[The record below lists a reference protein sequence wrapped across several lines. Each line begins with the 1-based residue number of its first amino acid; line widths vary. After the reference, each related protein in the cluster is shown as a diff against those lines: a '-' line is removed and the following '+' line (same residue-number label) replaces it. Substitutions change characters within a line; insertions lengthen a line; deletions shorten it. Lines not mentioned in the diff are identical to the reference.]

1 MVEMAERVLGVGLAL
16 PQLAYPKQCLCATC
30 RLAFLQVAFAVNR
43 NVPFFVFPDGYVAG
57 FVFGGMFVPKNIC
70 LKCNELK
77 FFFEINF
84 VGFLLRSKNSSY
96 LCIVVS
102 KVLSD
107 VIYCKSNPKAY
118 CLR

>member
-1 MVEMAERVLGVGLAL
+1 MVKRWSNDGRNGGAGAGRRAGIAAIGVSKTMPVRHLWIGTPASGFCGES
-16 PQLAYPKQCLCATC
+16 KCAV
-30 RLAFLQVAFAVNR
+30 FL
-43 NVPFFVFPDGYVAG
+43 
-57 FVFGGMFVPKNIC
+57 
-70 LKCNELK
+70 
-77 FFFEINF
+77 FFEINF

>member
-1 MVEMAERVLGVGLAL
+1 MPVRRLWIGIPASGFCGESKCAVFLFFQMGMLLDLPLATL
-16 PQLAYPKQCLCATC
+16 
-30 RLAFLQVAFAVNR
+30 
-43 NVPFFVFPDGYVAG
+43 
-57 FVFGGMFVPKNIC
+57 FVPKTIC
-70 LKCNELK
+70 QKCNELK
-77 FFFEINF
+77 IFFEINF